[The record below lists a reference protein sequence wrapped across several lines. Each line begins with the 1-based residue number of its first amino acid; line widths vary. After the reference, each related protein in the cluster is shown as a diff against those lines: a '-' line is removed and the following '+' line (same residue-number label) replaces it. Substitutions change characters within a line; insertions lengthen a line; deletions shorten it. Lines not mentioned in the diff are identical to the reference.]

1 MRILR
6 MGAKIGNAGQITVAR
21 SPIAGAM
28 ISPTFA
34 GMKLLLCVHRL
45 SDHQPL
51 LDMMA
56 QQSGQPLSPQ
66 PDPQSATYLFQTRYM
81 QHEID
86 ICETGYGAFQT
97 GYKLTKAL
105 ARQRYHLALR
115 AGMAHSYKADIPVG
129 TIVNVIKDKP
139 GDQTYIDGAPADLYE
154 AGLLS
159 IESFPHYREA
169 FINMNNSYMNVMLP
183 FKKVVSLT
191 TGTYG
196 EPTGYETRRD
206 KYKADIE
213 TRDGLSFVYACMYER
228 QPFYQLCCVERNLAT
243 GDTDGAKALEH
254 LNNTLLDI
262 LQKL

>member
-1 MRILR
+1 
-6 MGAKIGNAGQITVAR
+6 
-21 SPIAGAM
+21 M

-34 GMKLLLCVHRL
+34 AMKLLLCVHRL

-51 LDMMA
+51 LDIMM
-56 QQSGQPLSPQ
+56 QQSGQQLSPQ
-66 PDPQSATYLFQTRYM
+66 PNPQSATYLFQTRYM
-81 QHEID
+81 QHEVD
-86 ICETGYGAFQT
+86 ICELGYGAFQS

-105 ARQRYHLALR
+105 TRQRYHLALS
-115 AGMAHSYKADIPVG
+115 ASLCNAYKPDVAIG

-139 GDQTYIDGAPADLYE
+139 GDITYTATAAHDLYE
-154 AGLLS
+154 SGLIS
-159 IESFPHYREA
+159 TESFPHFREA

-191 TGTYG
+191 TAHYSDTATL
-196 EPTGYETRRD
+196 EARRE

-243 GDTDGAKALEH
+243 GENDTAKAQQQ
-254 LNNTLLDI
+254 LNETLLDI

>member
-1 MRILR
+1 MLQNI
-6 MGAKIGNAGQITVAR
+6 
-21 SPIAGAM
+21 
-28 ISPTFA
+28 TFA
-34 GMKLLLCVHRL
+34 AMKLLLCVRRL

-51 LDMMA
+51 LDAMA
-56 QQSGQPLSPQ
+56 QQSGQQLSPQ
-66 PDPQSATYLFQTRYM
+66 PDPQSATYIFQTRYM

-86 ICETGYGAFQT
+86 ICEMGYGAFQS

-105 ARQRYHLALR
+105 AKQRYHLALS
-115 AGMAHSYKADIPVG
+115 ASLCHAYKPDIAVG

-139 GDQTYIDGAPADLYE
+139 GDLTHTGSDTADLYE
-154 AGLLS
+154 SGLLS
-159 IESFPHYREA
+159 TDSFPHYREA

-191 TGTYG
+191 TAHYG
-196 EPTGYETRRD
+196 DTATLDARRE

-243 GDTDGAKALEH
+243 GETDTTKALTT
-254 LNNTLLDI
+254 LNETLLDI

>member
-1 MRILR
+1 
-6 MGAKIGNAGQITVAR
+6 
-21 SPIAGAM
+21 M

-34 GMKLLLCVHRL
+34 AMKLLLCVRRL
-45 SDHQPL
+45 SDHQAL
-51 LDMMA
+51 LDA
-56 QQSGQPLSPQ
+56 IVHQSGQQLSPQ

-81 QHEID
+81 QHEIE
-86 ICETGYGAFQT
+86 ICEIGYGAFQS

-105 ARQRYHLALR
+105 TRQRYHLALS
-115 AGMAHSYKADIPVG
+115 ASLCHGYKPDLAPG

-139 GDQTYIDGAPADLYE
+139 GDLTFIDNHTADLYE
-154 AGLLS
+154 SGLLS
-159 IESFPHYREA
+159 MESFPHFREA

-191 TGTYG
+191 TAHYG
-196 EPTGYETRRD
+196 DTATLEARRE

-243 GDTDGAKALEH
+243 GEADNTKALAQ
-254 LNNTLLDI
+254 LNETLLDI

>member
-1 MRILR
+1 
-6 MGAKIGNAGQITVAR
+6 
-21 SPIAGAM
+21 M

-34 GMKLLLCVHRL
+34 AMKLLLCVHRL
-45 SDHQPL
+45 GDHQPL
-51 LDMMA
+51 LDAIA
-56 QQSGQPLSPQ
+56 QQSGQQLSPP
-66 PDPQSATYLFQTRYM
+66 PDPQSATYLFQTRYL

-86 ICETGYGAFQT
+86 VCETGYGAFQS

-105 ARQRYHLALR
+105 TRQRYHLVLSAALCH
-115 AGMAHSYKADIPVG
+115 AYKPDLAPG

-139 GDQTYIDGAPADLYE
+139 GEWSYTADTSADLYE
-154 AGLLS
+154 SGLLHT
-159 IESFPHYREA
+159 ESFPHYHEA

-196 EPTGYETRRD
+196 EATHVDARRE

-228 QPFYQLCCVERNLAT
+228 QPFYQLCCVERNLVT
-243 GDTDGAKALEH
+243 GEADTARALKT
-254 LNNTLLDI
+254 LNETLLDI